1 MKRAI
6 ICFTRVPRPGR
17 TKTRLLPILSGE
29 QCAALHTAFLRDL
42 NTLYTGLDCDVIIS
56 YAPDPDRSALEEVF
70 PAAASF
76 WPQQGEDLG
85 QRMHNAFCRA
95 FQKGYAAVVLTGSDL
110 PELDQSC
117 LAKAFTALET
127 NDVVLGPTSDGG
139 YYLIGMKAP
148 CAQVFQGHPYGG
160 ATVWESTMAAI
171 AAANLTVAAAPGLDD
186 VDTPEDLLRLAKTV
200 RPESH
205 TGRCLNQLKKAGV
218 DL

>member
-6 ICFTRVPRPGR
+6 ICFTRVPRPGQ

-42 NTLYTGLDCDVIIS
+42 NALYTGLDCDVIIS

-70 PAAASF
+70 PAAAAF

-110 PELDQSC
+110 PELDPSR

-148 CAQVFQGHPYGG
+148 CAQVFQGHQYGG

>member
-6 ICFTRVPRPGR
+6 ICFTRVPRPGQ

-42 NTLYTGLDCDVIIS
+42 NALYTGLDCDVIIS

-70 PAAASF
+70 PNAAAF

-85 QRMHNAFCRA
+85 QRMHDAFCRA
-95 FQKGYAAVVLTGSDL
+95 FQKGYTAVILTGSDL
-110 PELDQSC
+110 PELDPSC
-117 LAKAFTALET
+117 LAKAFTVRET
-127 NDVVLGPTSDGG
+127 TDVVMGPTSDGG

-148 CAQVFQGHPYGG
+148 CAQVFQGHQYGG

-186 VDTPEDLLRLAKTV
+186 VDTPEDLRRLAKTV
-200 RPESH
+200 RSESH
-205 TGRCLNQLKKAGV
+205 TGRCLNQLKKEGV